1 AVVLVER
8 QVVLAPEH
16 ALLADDRLQ
25 LVDQRGPGWA
35 DGWRRHASPSRG
47 ARRQVYPSGPGRL
60 GRGRSNEARRRG
72 ARRGQRRP
80 RRRGRGAPPPT
91 MRTTS
96 STSPSAIWTSSKR
109 ARLTISPLRSTATMR
124 GSTPSAWR
132 KPSTEQGPA
141 ISRGDGGALAR
152 GPALLHGSDKSAGGR
167 LGIGRGED
175 GADRGDA
182 VRAGPHDVSRVARA
196 DAADAEEPAGHPRA
210 GGADQ
215 REAPGRDAGVTGGGE
230 DRAEQQ
236 VVHPVPHHGRRLARG
251 VDRAAQEQARGERAR
266 HAGR

>member
-141 ISRGDGGALAR
+141 ISRGFPLTVRCTWGLPRRWRCAGARPSPPAR
-152 GPALLHGSDKSAGGR
+152 QRQERGR
-167 LGIGRGED
+167 
-175 GADRGDA
+175 
-182 VRAGPHDVSRVARA
+182 P
-196 DAADAEEPAGHPRA
+196 PR
-210 GGADQ
+210 
-215 REAPGRDAGVTGGGE
+215 
-230 DRAEQQ
+230 DRA
-236 VVHPVPHHGRRLARG
+236 RRG
-251 VDRAAQEQARGERAR
+251 
-266 HAGR
+266 